1 MHSING
7 RFRRRPSLHPERH
20 TCRRVY
26 CFSGGRENF
35 NYMPEYKRLLC
46 SRKGKVVKM
55 KTAYEIIKDA
65 GQMNRT
71 VIAAKVGGE
80 TVDLSREVPDGA
92 LVEALTFEQIEG
104 KKVFWHTASHI
115 LAAAVKRLYPDAKLT
130 IGPSIDNGFYYD
142 IDSEVSFTPDI
153 IEKIEKEMQ
162 KIVKEDAKMER
173 FVLPRDEAIKLMEEK
188 REPYKVMLIGR
199 VPEGEDI
206 SFYKM
211 GEFVDLCAGPHLF
224 STGAVKAF
232 KLLQCTGAYWEG
244 DSKNKML
251 QRVYGIAFPKK
262 DELAAYLERIEEAKK
277 RDHRKL
283 GRELDLFDIYDEGP
297 GFPFFLPKGMV
308 LRNLLEDFWREE
320 HRKNGYQEIRTPIM
334 LNKDL
339 WLRSGHWDHY
349 KNNMYTTVIDDQ
361 DFAIKPMNCPGG
373 MLAYKRCIHSYRDLP
388 QRMAELG
395 LVHRHELSGAL
406 HGLMRVRCFTQDD
419 AHIFM
424 TPDQIE
430 SEILGVMRMID
441 NFYSVFGFKYSLE
454 LSTRPEDSMGSDE
467 QWDMATNA
475 LRRALEDNGKPY
487 TVNEGDGAFYGPK
500 IDFHLEDSLGRTWQC
515 GTIQLDFQMPERFD
529 LTYVGQ
535 DNERHRPVMIHR
547 VIFGSIERFIGILT
561 EHYAGAFPL
570 WLNPVQV
577 KILSINERNIDW
589 CNEIENSL
597 VSAGLRV
604 ESDHR
609 SEKLGFKLREAQ
621 LQKVPYML
629 VIGDNETNERKVTI
643 RSRREGNLGS
653 MSVDEFIARCDEEIK
668 LKKQ

>member
-7 RFRRRPSLHPERH
+7 RFRRRPILHPERH
-20 TCRRVY
+20 TCRRVF
-26 CFSGGRENF
+26 CFFGGRKNF
-35 NYMPEYKRLLC
+35 NYMPEYKRLHC

-65 GQMNRT
+65 GQMSRA

-80 TVDLSREVPDGA
+80 TVDLSREVPDDA
-92 LVEALTFEQIEG
+92 SVEALTFEQTEG
-104 KKVFWHTASHI
+104 KKVFWHTASHV

-188 REPYKVMLIGR
+188 NEPYKVMLIGR
-199 VPEGEDI
+199 VPDGEDI

-224 STGAVKAF
+224 STGAVKAL

-373 MLAYKRCIHSYRDLP
+373 MLAYKRRIHSYRDLP

-441 NFYSVFGFKYSLE
+441 SFYSVFGFKYSLE

-467 QWDMATNA
+467 QWNMATNA

-589 CNEIENSL
+589 CREIENSL

-643 RSRREGNLGS
+643 RSRREGDLGS
-653 MSVDEFIARCDEEIK
+653 MSVDEFIAKCNEEIK